1 MSHRPELEAAV
12 EAILF
17 VTTEPVTLE
26 RLLEAFDESE
36 REDARVAVEAV
47 RSRYGAEGSRGV
59 RLEEVAGGLRIVTA
73 AECHPYLRRYF
84 DASGANRLSM
94 AALETLAI
102 VAYRQPVTGPE
113 IQELRGKNSSA
124 ALRTL
129 LERRMIRITG
139 RREVVGRPFE
149 YATTRDFLMHFGL
162 RDLKDL
168 PPLEEFE
175 EAFGVEVG
183 EREEHAI
190 AHDHEV
196 IGLVSI
202 EEAEAALGSAQYD
215 VREHVDRE
223 QGEAAGPVPEARW
236 EAEEETATAD
246 AEARR
251 ADLPG
256 DPGDSVASSSEGD
269 LVEAAAPERDGDRDE
284 DRGEGSGSA

>member
-73 AECHPYLRRYF
+73 AECHPYLRRFF

-162 RDLKDL
+162 RDLEDL

-196 IGLVSI
+196 LGLIST

-215 VREHVDRE
+215 VREHVDRTPDE
-223 QGEAAGPVPEARW
+223 PAGSAPEPSGGTEA
-236 EAEEETATAD
+236 ETATTD
-246 AEARR
+246 AEARD
-251 ADLPG
+251 ADRPG
-256 DPGDSVASSSEGD
+256 DPGDSSVPSSKGG
-269 LVEAAAPERDGDRDE
+269 LVEAAASERDGGRGE
-284 DRGEGSGSA
+284 DRGEGGGSA